1 MYVKTIALREFLLA
15 ESKSQAAKN
24 TQLLHTKSKTP
35 TPEIIQFLR
44 DVDTYDKSGII
55 DFKSLCYIVPN
66 VTYIAC
72 ILTASDHYETFVN
85 SGRFSK
91 VLSKWEEYTLEFLK
105 EYLSSSGKSYPSE
118 NIEIIANISANIRE
132 SIKTND
138 IQSYIYLSSLKID
151 TLISEV
157 IQHCYSEFNK
167 ENIRRRLVLS
177 TMMLFEKALYS

>member
-1 MYVKTIALREFLLA
+1 M
-15 ESKSQAAKN
+15 
-24 TQLLHTKSKTP
+24 
-35 TPEIIQFLR
+35 
-44 DVDTYDKSGII
+44 
-55 DFKSLCYIVPN
+55 
-66 VTYIAC
+66 
-72 ILTASDHYETFVN
+72 N

-105 EYLSSSGKSYPSE
+105 EYLSSSGKSYPPE

-138 IQSYIYLSSLKID
+138 IQPYIYLSSLKID

>member
-15 ESKSQAAKN
+15 QN
-24 TQLLHTKSKTP
+24 KTP
-35 TPEIIQFLR
+35 EPEVESFLKNI
-44 DVDTYDKSGII
+44 DIYGKTGII
-55 DFKSLCYIVPN
+55 DFKSLAYIVPN
-66 VTYIAC
+66 VKYIVW
-72 ILTASDHYETFVN
+72 ILSASDHYETFVN

-105 EYLSSSGKSYPSE
+105 EYLSSSGKSYPPE
-118 NIEIIANISANIRE
+118 NIDLIANISANIRE

-151 TLISEV
+151 TLIGEV
-157 IQHCYSEFNK
+157 IQHCYSGYNG